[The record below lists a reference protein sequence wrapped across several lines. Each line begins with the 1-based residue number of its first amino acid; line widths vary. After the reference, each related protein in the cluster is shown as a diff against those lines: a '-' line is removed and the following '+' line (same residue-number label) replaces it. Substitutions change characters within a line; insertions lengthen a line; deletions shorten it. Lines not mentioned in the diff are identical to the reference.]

1 MQVEGPG
8 KGGNGRVT
16 AHWCTEPPG
25 QPDEQEQRGDSRP
38 PPTQFRRKPYFTGN
52 KLEMDSYKNR
62 YLRIKPISNLCSVA
76 QSCLTPCD
84 PIDCPLSTGIFQ
96 ARVLEWAAIFFSN
109 FQFKQPFM
117 NSIKYS
123 KYQKRNP
130 TKLQHGA
137 SAKLRMPG
145 AVILPFP
152 LFQCPSICTQSF

>member
-1 MQVEGPG
+1 MKDPG
-8 KGGNGRVT
+8 RAGTGESQLTGAQSLPANPTNKSREVT
-16 AHWCTEPPG
+16 A
-25 QPDEQEQRGDSRP
+25 DS

-76 QSCLTPCD
+76 QSCLIPCD

-117 NSIKYS
+117 NSIKYR

-145 AVILPFP
+145 AAILPFP